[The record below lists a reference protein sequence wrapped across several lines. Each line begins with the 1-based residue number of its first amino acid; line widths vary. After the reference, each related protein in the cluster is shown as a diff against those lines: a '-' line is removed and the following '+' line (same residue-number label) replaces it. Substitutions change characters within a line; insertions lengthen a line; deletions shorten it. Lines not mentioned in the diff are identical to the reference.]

1 MKSIRMISLLAIA
14 TLLVVAVVSCASPN
28 QQRQGGEWTPAPI
41 TGALAIG
48 TAAPPLPTLAPAA
61 GTAAQAPAIPPLA
74 IATPVAV
81 APTVPPTVAPTAVLP
96 TVARPAGVSPTASSV
111 PPTATPDRSL
121 VIIREEDVLAS
132 VASGATAES
141 GATLE
146 GLAVDF
152 TADGRMVLA
161 ATRVGYGFITA
172 ENVTIGGKLI
182 AVDGRLEFQTETISP
197 RGIVTSMIP
206 PMMNQALH
214 QYTSPWYIEEV
225 RTLDGRLEL
234 RVR

>member
-1 MKSIRMISLLAIA
+1 MISLLAIA
-14 TLLVVAVVSCASPN
+14 ALLVVAVVSCSSPN
-28 QQRQGGEWTPAPI
+28 QRRQGGEWTPAPI

-74 IATPVAV
+74 IATPVV
-81 APTVPPTVAPTAVLP
+81 VAPTAVPSAAP
-96 TVARPAGVSPTASSV
+96 TVRVPTSVAPTSAAQAPATVL
-111 PPTATPDRSL
+111 PTATPDRTL
-121 VIIREEDVLAS
+121 VIIREEDVLTAVS
-132 VASGATAES
+132 SGATAES

-146 GLAVDF
+146 GIKVDF
-152 TADGRMVLA
+152 TADGRMVLG

-172 ENVTIGGKLI
+172 ENVTISGRLL
-182 AVDGRLEFQTETISP
+182 AVDGRLEFQTESVSP

-214 QYTSPWYIEEV
+214 QYTSQWYIEEV

>member
-1 MKSIRMISLLAIA
+1 MISLLAIA

-81 APTVPPTVAPTAVLP
+81 PPTVAVPTMLAPTSVAPTSAAQAPTA
-96 TVARPAGVSPTASSV
+96 V

-214 QYTSPWYIEEV
+214 QYTSQWYIEEV

>member
-1 MKSIRMISLLAIA
+1 MISLLAIA
-14 TLLVVAVVSCASPN
+14 TLLVVAVVSCSSSN
-28 QQRQGGEWTPAPI
+28 ERRQGGEWTPAPI

-81 APTVPPTVAPTAVLP
+81 APTAPPAVAPTVVVPTSVAPTSAAQAPAAVL
-96 TVARPAGVSPTASSV
+96 
-111 PPTATPDRSL
+111 PTATPDRTL

-146 GLAVDF
+146 GITVDF

-172 ENVTIGGKLI
+172 ENVTISGKLI
-182 AVDGRLEFQTETISP
+182 AVDGRLEFQTESISP

-214 QYTSPWYIEEV
+214 QYTSQWYIEEV